1 MPNAAYKWP
10 RHALYGVM
18 AAAFTIASCQVRAE
32 SGWVPEY
39 YEFYGNAEIETTLF
53 AEEPQFAG
61 QEDHDVSVAIR
72 PTFLAEW
79 MDGDLAFTITPFA
92 RLDYADDKRSHVDLR
107 EAKFDY
113 RTGDWSFT
121 IGADF
126 VFWGKTEAV
135 HLVDII
141 NSDDGVESLDLEDKL
156 GQPMLKVARLTE
168 YGEFSAYWM
177 PYFRRPT
184 FAGIGG
190 RLRAGIPIDPGAAR
204 YAVDGE
210 EWAQSAAL
218 RWSHV
223 VGDVDFGV
231 SAFYGVSRDAA
242 LEPFRFDG
250 LGRPTA
256 LRPVFDDIGQ
266 IGIDAQYTS
275 GPALWKLEAIGRVNQ
290 LDANLDNTTYGAIT
304 GGIEYTLFGVFDTN
318 ADVGL
323 LLEGAYD
330 SRGEDAL
337 TPFEE
342 DVVYGVRVAL
352 NDEQDSSFLM
362 TGSTDVVSGGSS
374 LRLEAERRI
383 GNGLKLEIEGQAFLN
398 TQSSDIE
405 SSLESDSFVRLR
417 LSYFW

>member
-141 NSDDGVESLDLEDKL
+141 NSDDGVESLDL
-156 GQPMLKVARLTE
+156 
-168 YGEFSAYWM
+168 
-177 PYFRRPT
+177 
-184 FAGIGG
+184 
-190 RLRAGIPIDPGAAR
+190 
-204 YAVDGE
+204 
-210 EWAQSAAL
+210 
-218 RWSHV
+218 
-223 VGDVDFGV
+223 
-231 SAFYGVSRDAA
+231 
-242 LEPFRFDG
+242 
-250 LGRPTA
+250 
-256 LRPVFDDIGQ
+256 
-266 IGIDAQYTS
+266 
-275 GPALWKLEAIGRVNQ
+275 
-290 LDANLDNTTYGAIT
+290 
-304 GGIEYTLFGVFDTN
+304 
-318 ADVGL
+318 
-323 LLEGAYD
+323 
-330 SRGEDAL
+330 
-337 TPFEE
+337 
-342 DVVYGVRVAL
+342 
-352 NDEQDSSFLM
+352 
-362 TGSTDVVSGGSS
+362 S
-374 LRLEAERRI
+374 LI
-383 GNGLKLEIEGQAFLN
+383 HI
-398 TQSSDIE
+398 
-405 SSLESDSFVRLR
+405 
-417 LSYFW
+417 